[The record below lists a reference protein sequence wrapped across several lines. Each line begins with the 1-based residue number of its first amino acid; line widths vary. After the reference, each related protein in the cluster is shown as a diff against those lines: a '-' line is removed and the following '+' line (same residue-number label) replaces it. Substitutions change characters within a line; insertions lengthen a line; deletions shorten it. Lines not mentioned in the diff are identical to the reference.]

1 MKMLTWK
8 DILFIIEEM
17 FEMKPE
23 DIAGLLG
30 IDPSI
35 ISRLKNGK
43 IKKSSHVTPENVY
56 EKILHPSVSPLNLG
70 ERDSLLTLQQ
80 LLIDKGFLYVI
91 DDMMATKANY
101 KGDDYKKFAIKMLN
115 RVNKKGFKERFLSKV
130 RDDLRNVML
139 DYEIPSFIGVD
150 PFNLI
155 TADLFGK
162 AIDFTDSFDTDIK
175 ASYSDYDDQLIYN
188 QICQLEQLFGD
199 YIDYLA
205 LNMKPIRLSDE
216 QVALLKTSGQFSVK
230 DDLEPCDVL
239 VPMYRDDAREAEFHE
254 KATEYRGLICKLTDE
269 IFGLVNQ
276 PSAN

>member
-1 MKMLTWK
+1 MLTWK

-56 EKILHPSVSPLNLG
+56 EKIFDPSVSPLNLG
-70 ERDSLLTLQQ
+70 ERDSLLALQQ
-80 LLIDKGFLYVI
+80 LLVDKGFLYVI
-91 DDMMATKANY
+91 DDMMVTKANY

-115 RVNKKGFKERFLSKV
+115 RVNKKGFKERFLSEV

-139 DYEIPSFIGVD
+139 GYEIPSFIGVD

-188 QICQLEQLFGD
+188 QICQLEQLFCD

-205 LNMKPIRLSDE
+205 LNMKPRRLSDA

-239 VPMYRDDAREAEFHE
+239 VPMYRDDTKEAEFHE
-254 KATEYRGLICKLTDE
+254 KATEYRRLICKLTDE